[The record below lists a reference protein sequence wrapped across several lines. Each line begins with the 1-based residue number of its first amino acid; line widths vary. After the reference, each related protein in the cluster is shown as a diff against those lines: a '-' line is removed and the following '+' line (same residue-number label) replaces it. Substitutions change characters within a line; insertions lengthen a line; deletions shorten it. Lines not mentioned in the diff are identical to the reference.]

1 MPYRQIKS
9 GLRLA
14 ALVALAGCFAVFA
27 APAQAQQSTDDITRA
42 LQPKAPAAGLT
53 RSLGVAPANPKAEA
67 EKQFLNGLRTR
78 SISVEPVAPPTPA
91 ERQELANIARDK
103 PAIDL
108 EILFDYNS
116 DVVGPRAVP
125 ALVQLG
131 NALAQAEFRGTVFLI
146 NGHTDAAGS
155 PEYNLGLSQRRAQ
168 AVRRVLIEQYRI
180 QPDTLIA
187 TGYGKEQL
195 KVVQDPLSGAN
206 RRVQIV
212 NTTVSAGR

>member
-1 MPYRQIKS
+1 MTCQPIK
-9 GLRLA
+9 LIA
-14 ALVALAGCFAVFA
+14 ACAAFAAIVFA
-27 APAQAQQSTDDITRA
+27 APVSAQTSTGDITRA

-67 EKQFLNGLRTR
+67 EKQFINRLRTR
-78 SISVEPVAPPTPA
+78 SISIEPVGAPTQQ
-91 ERQELANIARDK
+91 ERVEIAAIAKDK

-116 DVVGPRAVP
+116 DVVGPKAVP

-131 NALAQAEFRGTVFLI
+131 NALAQAEFKGTVFLI

-155 PEYNLGLSQRRAQ
+155 PEYNQGLSQRRAQ

-180 QPDTLIA
+180 APDTLIA
-187 TGYGKEQL
+187 TGFGKEQL
-195 KVVQDPLSGAN
+195 KVPHDPLSGAN

-212 NTTVSAGR
+212 NTTVTAGR

>member
-1 MPYRQIKS
+1 MTRQPRTS
-9 GLRLA
+9 GLQLLTACA
-14 ALVALAGCFAVFA
+14 ALVAVAVATSAFA
-27 APAQAQQSTDDITRA
+27 QTSTGDITRA

-67 EKQFLNGLRTR
+67 EKQFINKLRTR
-78 SISVEPVAPPTPA
+78 SISVEPVGAPTQE
-91 ERQELANIARDK
+91 ERVEIAAIAKDK

-116 DVVGPRAVP
+116 DVVGPKAVP

-155 PEYNLGLSQRRAQ
+155 PEYNQGLSQRRAQ
-168 AVRRVLIEQYRI
+168 AVRRTLIEQYKI
-180 QPDTLIA
+180 APDTLIA
-187 TGYGKEQL
+187 TGFGKEQL
-195 KVVQDPLSGAN
+195 KAPHDPLSGAN

-212 NTTVSAGR
+212 NTTVTAGR